1 MALRRSIAA
10 CRIHLTGLAEVAVEF
25 RRRHSSA
32 ALADR
37 PWRGSQSKQAAD
49 FGSHH
54 DAASRLDGVF
64 HRSILAEREV
74 CPRPLVV
81 RDVRPKDS
89 TKMPL
94 IEDDDVVQ
102 TLTAD
107 RADDAFDAGV
117 LPGRARC
124 RTDGREAEGLDRPT
138 ERRVEGRVAVV
149 EEEPRVHVVGKGL
162 AELLSCPCG
171 RGCGV
176 TLTCRMRRP
185 LALIALEGLSIP
197 ATAPPTGV
205 VRRWGRSPRCQQSR
219 DVRG

>member
-1 MALRRSIAA
+1 MNSQADLHVQLQSHAQRNQTRSG
-10 CRIHLTGLAEVAVEF
+10 GLPFLAVV
-25 RRRHSSA
+25 
-32 ALADR
+32 
-37 PWRGSQSKQAAD
+37 QAD

-54 DAASRLDGVF
+54 DAASRLDGAF

-94 IEDDDVVQ
+94 IEDEDVVQ

-107 RADDAFDAGV
+107 RADDAFDGGV
-117 LPGRARC
+117 LPGRGRC
-124 RTDGREAEGLDRPT
+124 RTDGREAEALDRPT

-149 EEEPRVHVVGKGL
+149 EEGPRVRVVGKGL

-171 RGCGV
+171 RG
-176 TLTCRMRRP
+176 
-185 LALIALEGLSIP
+185 
-197 ATAPPTGV
+197 
-205 VRRWGRSPRCQQSR
+205 VRRYV
-219 DVRG
+219 DM